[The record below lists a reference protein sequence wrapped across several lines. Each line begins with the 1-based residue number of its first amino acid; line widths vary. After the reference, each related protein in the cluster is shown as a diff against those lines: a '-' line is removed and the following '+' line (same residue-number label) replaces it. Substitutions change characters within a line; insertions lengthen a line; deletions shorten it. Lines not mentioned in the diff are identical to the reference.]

1 MFKNLKTQLLL
12 SGALALALLLLGVFF
27 TTRGW
32 IVWAVVMMAAVCVYI
47 ILLNLWF
54 RRCVAE
60 PIEELTQAARRIA
73 QGSYGEK
80 IDSHT
85 ENEIGRLAGEM
96 NIMSEK
102 VAMAE
107 KSRTEFISQVSH
119 ELRTPLTAIEGWAE
133 TIAFDSAVQGDSL
146 RGIHIISKEA
156 ERLTGM
162 VAEMLEFARIQDGR
176 FNLRIELIDIAA
188 ELEDALFTYGELM
201 KQAGIDVSYTA
212 PPAEIPLIPGD
223 PERLKQ
229 GVAESAGQRRQA
241 RR

>member
-12 SGALALALLLLGVFF
+12 SGALALVLLLLGVFF
-27 TTRGW
+27 AVRGW
-32 IVWAVVMMAAVCVYI
+32 TVWAVVMMAAVCVYI

-54 RRCVAE
+54 HRCVAE
-60 PIEELTQAARRIA
+60 PIEELTNVARRIA
-73 QGSYGEK
+73 QGSYGVK
-80 IDSHT
+80 IESKS

-146 RGIHIISKEA
+146 RGIHIISKDIWLIA
-156 ERLTGM
+156 S
-162 VAEMLEFARIQDGR
+162 R
-176 FNLRIELIDIAA
+176 FQQ
-188 ELEDALFTYGELM
+188 
-201 KQAGIDVSYTA
+201 KH
-212 PPAEIPLIPGD
+212 IPLHLLFREI
-223 PERLKQ
+223 
-229 GVAESAGQRRQA
+229 
-241 RR
+241 